1 MRNNSLCETIRYT
14 KQFDMRNN
22 SLCET
27 VRYTKQFYIAKQK
40 AFSYLE
46 NYA

>member
-14 KQFDMRNN
+14 KQFAMRNN
-22 SLCET
+22 SLYET